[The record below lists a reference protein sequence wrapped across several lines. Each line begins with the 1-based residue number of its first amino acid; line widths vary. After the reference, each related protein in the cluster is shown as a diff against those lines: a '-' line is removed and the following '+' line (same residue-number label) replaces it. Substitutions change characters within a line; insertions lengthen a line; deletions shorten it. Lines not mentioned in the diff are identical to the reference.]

1 MTTKPTILAISE
13 PGALDD
19 ENYHPCVAHG
29 HNLETL
35 RRAFEDGSV
44 CLLEVVLNATG
55 ERAAAVCAAV
65 KDEDGYVSFTPFAIM
80 LNGNPFELL
89 TPAQQSNEES

>member
-1 MTTKPTILAISE
+1 MTTKPIILAVSE
-13 PGALDD
+13 PRILDD

-35 RRAFEDGSV
+35 RRAFEDDAV
-44 CLLEVVLNATG
+44 CLMEVVLNATG

-65 KDEDGYVSFTPFAIM
+65 KDAAGYVSFTPFAIM

-89 TPAQQSNEES
+89 TPAQQSDDY